1 MSALGL
7 GLRFAG
13 DMKSIRQHVKAVWIE
28 FSLIS
33 HGGLVIMDGR
43 DACLGVVGEV
53 W

>member
-1 MSALGL
+1 MSALELGL
-7 GLRFAG
+7 GFAG
-13 DMKSIRQHVKAVWIE
+13 DMESIKQHVKAVWIE
-28 FSLIS
+28 FMS